1 MDVIVALLV
10 GVLIGWILS
19 PVVVVAVLIVI
30 DRWFH

>member
-1 MDVIVALLV
+1 MDILMATLT